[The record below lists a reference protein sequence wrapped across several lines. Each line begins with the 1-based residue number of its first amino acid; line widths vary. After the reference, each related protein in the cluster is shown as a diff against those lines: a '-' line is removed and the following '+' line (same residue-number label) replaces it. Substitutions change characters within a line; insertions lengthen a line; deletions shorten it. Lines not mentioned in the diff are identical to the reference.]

1 MTSLKPEVTTFQ
13 SLLEWNL
20 APLSLE
26 RRTAARPNMHLHL
39 QTQRLDAETETTEST
54 VLEKRPYL
62 KFYDLKEA
70 ALREKIWC
78 PLHDCLDQVDAGSV
92 ECLAQANLVLIANQG
107 HLQQ

>member
-1 MTSLKPEVTTFQ
+1 
-13 SLLEWNL
+13 
-20 APLSLE
+20 
-26 RRTAARPNMHLHL
+26 MHLLWAVDQDLHI
-39 QTQRLDAETETTEST
+39 TWMCYCNTARRSS
-54 VLEKRPYL
+54 LEKRPYL
-62 KFYDLKEA
+62 KFYDPKEA